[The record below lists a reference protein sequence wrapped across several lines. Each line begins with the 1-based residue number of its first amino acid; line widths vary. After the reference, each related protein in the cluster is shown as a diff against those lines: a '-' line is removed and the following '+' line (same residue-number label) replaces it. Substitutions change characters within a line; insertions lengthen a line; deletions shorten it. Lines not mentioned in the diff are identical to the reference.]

1 MKRTVAIFGA
11 TGGIGAAVKQSFLDA
26 GYSVIPVSRNLIDFA
41 CAEAEAQIQEFL
53 GYAEP
58 NVVVNCAGQ
67 FAKNDEPAS
76 TTMNINFNSNWAI
89 VQHYL
94 KAPKAVRII
103 MVGSTAYK
111 TGKKDY
117 MVYSASKAALHNLWQ
132 GAQDA
137 FADTDVRVDLVN
149 PVRTRTQMVAPFDD
163 ELDYLEPEEIAGWIL
178 QLDQC
183 NDTGRCVD
191 ITFKDAK

>member
-11 TGGIGAAVKQSFLDA
+11 TGGIGQATRQVFLDA
-26 GYSVIPVSRNLIDFA
+26 GYSVIPVGRNLIDFA
-41 CAEAEAQIQEFL
+41 CADAEAQIQEFL

-58 NVVVNCAGQ
+58 NVVVNCAGR
-67 FAKNDEPAS
+67 FSNNDKPAS
-76 TTMNINFNSNWAI
+76 ATMNINFNSNWAI

-103 MVGSTAYK
+103 MVGSSAYQS
-111 TGKKDY
+111 GRKDY
-117 MVYSASKAALHNLWQ
+117 MVYSASKAALYNLWQ
-132 GAQDA
+132 GAKDA
-137 FADTDVRVDLVN
+137 FADTNVQVDLVN
-149 PVRTRTQMVAPFDD
+149 PVRTKTQMVAPFDD
-163 ELDYLEPEEIAGWIL
+163 KLDYLEPTEIAECIL

-183 NDTGRCVD
+183 NDPSRCVD

>member
-11 TGGIGAAVKQSFLDA
+11 SGGIGSAVKQSFLNA

-41 CAEAEAQIQEFL
+41 CADAEAQIQEFL

-58 NVVVNCAGQ
+58 NVVVKCAGQ
-67 FAKNDEPAS
+67 FAKNDEPAAA
-76 TTMNINFNSNWAI
+76 TMNINFNSNWAI

-94 KAPKAVRII
+94 NSPKAVRII
-103 MVGSTAYK
+103 MIGSSAYQS
-111 TGKKDY
+111 GRKDY

-132 GAQDA
+132 GARDA
-137 FADTDVRVDLVN
+137 FADSDMRVDLVN
-149 PVRTRTQMVAPFDD
+149 PVRTKTRMVAPFDD
-163 ELDYLEPEEIAGWIL
+163 KLDYLEPEEIARWVL

-183 NDTGRCVD
+183 NDSSRCVD
-191 ITFKDAK
+191 ITFKEPQ

>member
-11 TGGIGAAVKQSFLDA
+11 SGGIGQATRAAFLDA
-26 GYSVIPVSRNLIDFA
+26 GYSVIPVGRNLIDFA
-41 CAEAEAQIQEFL
+41 CADAEAQIQEFL
-53 GYAEP
+53 GHSEP
-58 NVVVNCAGQ
+58 NVVINCVGK
-67 FAKNDEPAS
+67 FVCNDEPAA

-94 KAPKAVRII
+94 KNPKAVRII
-103 MVGSTAYK
+103 MIGSSAYK
-111 TGKKDY
+111 SGRKDY

-132 GAQDA
+132 GARDA
-137 FADTDVRVDLVN
+137 FADTETCIDLVN
-149 PVRTRTQMVAPFDD
+149 PVRTRTPMVAPFDD
-163 ELDYLEPEEIAGWIL
+163 QLDYLDPKEVAGWIL

-183 NDTGRCVD
+183 NDASRCID

>member
-11 TGGIGAAVKQSFLDA
+11 SGGIGSAVKQSFLDA
-26 GYSVIPVSRNLIDFA
+26 GYSVIPVGRNLIDFA
-41 CAEAEAQIQEFL
+41 CADAEAQIQEFL

-58 NVVVNCAGQ
+58 NVVVNCAGR
-67 FAKNDEPAS
+67 FAKNDEPAGA
-76 TTMNINFNSNWAI
+76 TMNINFNSNWAI

-94 KAPKAVRII
+94 KALKAVRII
-103 MVGSTAYK
+103 MVGSSAYK
-111 TGKKDY
+111 SGRKDY

-132 GAQDA
+132 GARDA

-163 ELDYLEPEEIAGWIL
+163 ELDYLAPEEIARWIL
-178 QLDQC
+178 QLDQW
-183 NDTGRCVD
+183 NDPSRSVD

>member
-11 TGGIGAAVKQSFLDA
+11 TGGIGSAVKQSFLDA
-26 GYSVIPVSRNLIDFA
+26 GYSVIPVGRNLIDFA
-41 CAEAEAQIQEFL
+41 CADAEAQIQEFL

-67 FAKNDEPAS
+67 FSKNDEPAGA
-76 TTMNINFNSNWAI
+76 TMNINFNSNWAI

-94 KAPKAVRII
+94 KSPKTVRII
-103 MVGSTAYK
+103 MVGSSAYK
-111 TGKKDY
+111 AGKKDY

-132 GAQDA
+132 GARDA
-137 FADTDVRVDLVN
+137 FADTDVRIDLVN

-163 ELDYLEPEEIAGWIL
+163 KLDYLEPDEIAGWIL

-183 NDTGRCVD
+183 NDPSRSVD

>member
-11 TGGIGAAVKQSFLDA
+11 TGGIGSAVKQSFLDA
-26 GYSVIPVSRNLIDFA
+26 GYSVIPVGRNLIDFA
-41 CAEAEAQIQEFL
+41 CADAEAQIQEFL

-58 NVVVNCAGQ
+58 NVVVNCAGR
-67 FAKNDEPAS
+67 FAKNEESAGA
-76 TTMNINFNSNWAI
+76 TMNINFNSNWAI

-103 MVGSTAYK
+103 MVGSSAYNS
-111 TGKKDY
+111 GRKDY

-132 GAQDA
+132 GARDA
-137 FADTDVRVDLVN
+137 FVNTEVRVDLVN
-149 PVRTRTQMVAPFDD
+149 PVRTRTRMVAPFDNK
-163 ELDYLEPEEIAGWIL
+163 LDYLEPEEIAGWIL

-183 NDTGRCVD
+183 NDSSRCVD
-191 ITFKDAK
+191 ITFKEQE

>member
-11 TGGIGAAVKQSFLDA
+11 SGGIGSAVKQSFLDA
-26 GYSVIPVSRNLIDFA
+26 GYSVIPVGRNLIDFA
-41 CAEAEAQIQEFL
+41 CADAEAQIQEFL

-58 NVVVNCAGQ
+58 NVVVNCAGR

-76 TTMNINFNSNWAI
+76 ATMNINFNSNWAI

-94 KAPKAVRII
+94 KNPKAVRII
-103 MVGSTAYK
+103 MVGSSAYK
-111 TGKKDY
+111 SGKKEY

-132 GAQDA
+132 GARDA

-149 PVRTRTQMVAPFDD
+149 PVRTRTQMVQPFDD
-163 ELDYLEPEEIAGWIL
+163 KLDYLEPEEIARWIL
-178 QLDQC
+178 QLDQW
-183 NDTGRCVD
+183 NDPSRCVD
-191 ITFKDAK
+191 ITFKEPQ